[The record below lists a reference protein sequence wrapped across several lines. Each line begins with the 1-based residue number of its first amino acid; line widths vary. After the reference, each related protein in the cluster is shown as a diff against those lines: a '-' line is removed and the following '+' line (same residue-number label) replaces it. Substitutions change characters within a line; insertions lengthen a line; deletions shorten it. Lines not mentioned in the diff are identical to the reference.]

1 MKIKELFAEDINRPI
16 NGVVQVEQKD
26 ETTEREVKEYV
37 VTSELKKYFLE
48 FFNSYGDSFNTPT
61 NDVGVW
67 ISGFFGSGKSH
78 FLKMLSYILEN
89 QEINGVRTVERF
101 REKFADDPASFMV
114 IDNATKAETNTILF
128 NIDIQGSIQKDKTAV
143 LRVFAKMFYNYL
155 GFYGEDL
162 KVAKLEQF
170 IDMKGKTDEFRK
182 TFAQINGT
190 EWVESRESFSF
201 YEDSIVQTLQQV
213 MGMSESSAR
222 DWFNGTETTEMSIEK
237 LVSEIKDYVNK
248 KGKNFRL
255 IFMADEVGQY
265 VGTDLD
271 LLLNL
276 QSLVEK
282 LGSECNGQVW
292 VCCTGQ
298 EAIDEIIKVR
308 QNEFSRIQARFK
320 TQLKLSS
327 YSVDEVIQKRV
338 LGKTPEATKTLE
350 SIYSKNDSVL
360 RNLFAFQNA
369 MADLKGFTSSQAFAS
384 NYPFVPYQFTVLQKV
399 FAEIRRHGNSG
410 IHLSG
415 GERSMLS
422 GFQEAAQ
429 KLQDQNENTLA
440 PFYLFYDTVHTFLDS
455 TIRRVVERADKMAE
469 NGDGL
474 EKKDVELLK
483 LLYLVKYIETEIK
496 STIDNLVILSAD
508 SINMDKIT
516 KKEEITASLERLI
529 KANFVARTGDTYV
542 FLTNDEQDIQ
552 REINTTDVPTSEII
566 NKIGNIIFS
575 DIYTQKKYRL
585 GSNDFSIDFMIDQ
598 MTIGAIT
605 NGLELKFLSIAT
617 DDAEKTESRLILDSA
632 GRAIGVLGNT
642 NYYES
647 IAQAMKIRKYI
658 MQNNIVMLSK
668 QKQEIIRNQQG
679 EAEKLEATA
688 RENIKQALNDAEFYV
703 SGEKLDLKVHEAE
716 LRINEALDYLLHS
729 TYTGLTLVQDSVS
742 SDAEIQEILTGKHS
756 ATVSNADACAKVEE
770 YLEMQSQKNIS
781 VTMADVQSRYQ
792 AKPYGWREIDIAA
805 VVAQLIYEQKVTIKY
820 AGNTIQPNDSK
831 LIEMLRKKSEVA
843 KTGISKRKNISAGNI
858 KIAKDL
864 LRKYF
869 DTMSI
874 HDDEDGLIQDILNMF
889 GDQKIKFAGYGNTY
903 QSDTYYP
910 DRKVLN
916 NAIQIISYILEHN
929 SDNTALIDALI
940 EKKVDLLDSKED
952 MENLL
957 TFFDPNNAQKKLFD
971 ASRELLKRL
980 KNDYAYLVS
989 DSTAVENW
997 KKIEEIT
1004 TVKLDASYDYSK
1016 ISNLSDLMDGIKAVH
1031 EKMLQA
1037 KKNDLLEIVRQCMEA
1052 IHGEAIYGD
1061 SAYTNVLTESDNKYS
1076 TEKAIINNAIEITQL
1091 DAKIQQLTT
1100 YKDSILQRIASIKSP
1115 TPVTPTSPTTQYKTV
1130 NKAVVFS
1137 SCTLENDTDIDNY
1150 VEKIR
1155 SQLKQLLKEHG
1166 ALKLN

>member
-1 MKIKELFAEDINRPI
+1 MAIKQLFAEDINRPI

-48 FFNSYGDSFNTPT
+48 FFNSYGDSFSLPT
-61 NDVGVW
+61 SDIGVW

-89 QEINGVRTVERF
+89 QDINGVRTVERF
-101 REKFADDPASFMV
+101 REKFADDAGSFMA
-114 IDNATKAETNTILF
+114 IENATKAQTDTILF
-128 NIDIQGSIQKDKTAV
+128 NIDVQGSIQKDKTAV
-143 LRVFAKMFYNYL
+143 LRVFAKMFYNHL

-170 IDMKGKTDEFRK
+170 IDMKGKTDEFRN

-190 EWVESRESFSF
+190 DWVESRESFSF

-213 MGMSESSAR
+213 MNMSETSAR

-237 LVSEIKDYVNK
+237 LVSEIKDYVTK
-248 KGKNFRL
+248 KGKNYRL

-271 LLLNL
+271 LLMNL

-298 EAIDEIIKVR
+298 EALDEIIKVR
-308 QNEFSRIQARFK
+308 QNEFSRIQARFNIRI
-320 TQLKLSS
+320 TLSS

-338 LGKTPEATKTLE
+338 LGKTEVGTKQLE
-350 SIYSKNDSVL
+350 DNYSKNQSVL
-360 RNLFAFQNA
+360 RNLFTFQNA
-369 MADLKGFTSSQAFAS
+369 MADLKGYKDSKAFAN

-429 KLQDQNENTLA
+429 KIQDKDENTLA

-469 NGDGL
+469 NGEGL
-474 EKKDVELLK
+474 EKQDVDLLK
-483 LLYLVKYIETEIK
+483 LLYLVKYIDTEIK

-508 SINMDKIT
+508 SITMDKIS
-516 KKEEITASLERLI
+516 KKESITSSLDRLI
-529 KANFVARTGDTYV
+529 KANFVARTGDAYV
-542 FLTNDEQDIQ
+542 FLTNDEQDVQ
-552 REINTTDVPTSEII
+552 REINTTEVPTSEII
-566 NKIGNIIFS
+566 DKIGKIIFG
-575 DIYTQKKYRL
+575 DIYTAKKFRQ
-585 GSNDFSIDFMIDQ
+585 GTNDFSIDFMIDS
-598 MTIGAIT
+598 MSIGAIT

-617 DDAEKTESRLILDSA
+617 DDADKTEARLVLDSI
-632 GRAIGVLGNT
+632 GKAIGLLGNT
-642 NYYES
+642 NYYEP

-668 QKQEIIRNQQG
+668 QKQDIIRNQQA
-679 EAEKLEATA
+679 EAEKLETAA
-688 RENIKQALNDAEFYV
+688 RENIKKALDEAEFYV
-703 SGEKLDLKVHEAE
+703 SGEKLDINIHEAE
-716 LRINEALDYLLHS
+716 HRINQALEYLLHS
-729 TYTGLTLVQDSVS
+729 TYTGLNLVQDCVA
-742 SDAEIQEILTGKHS
+742 SDAEVQEILIGKHS
-756 ATVSNADACAKVEE
+756 STVSNADACAKVEE
-770 YLEMQSQKNIS
+770 YLEMQKQKNIS

-792 AKPYGWREIDIAA
+792 AKPYGWKEIDVAA
-805 VVAQLIYEQKVTIKY
+805 VVAQLIFEQKVTIKY
-820 AGNTIQPNDSK
+820 AGNTIQPTDSK
-831 LIEMLRKKSEVA
+831 LIELLRKKSEIA
-843 KTGISKRKNISAGNI
+843 KTGISKRENISAGNI
-858 KIAKDL
+858 KIAKET
-864 LRKYF
+864 LRNYF

-889 GDQKIKFAGYGNTY
+889 GEQRTKFASYGNSY
-903 QSDTYYP
+903 KDDTYYP

-916 NAIQIISYILEHN
+916 KAIQIISYILEHN
-929 SDNTALIDALI
+929 SDNTALINALI
-940 EKKVDLLDSKED
+940 EKKVELMDSKDD
-952 MENLL
+952 MEYLL

-971 ASRELLKRL
+971 SSRELLLKF
-980 KNDYAYLVS
+980 KNDYTYLVS
-989 DSTAVENW
+989 DTSAVESW
-997 KKIEEIT
+997 KKIEEII
-1004 TVKLDASYDYSK
+1004 TVKDDTPYDYSK
-1016 ISNLSDLMDGIKAVH
+1016 ISNLSDLMDSIKSVH
-1031 EKMLQA
+1031 GKLLEA
-1037 KKNDLLEIVRQCMEA
+1037 KKADLLEIVRQCMEA
-1052 IHGEAIYGD
+1052 IHTETGYGN
-1061 SAYTNVLTESDNKYS
+1061 SEFQNVLTESDNKYT
-1076 TEKAIINNAIEITQL
+1076 TEKAIINNAVEITQL

-1100 YKDSILQRIASIKSP
+1100 YKDSILQRIANIKNP
-1115 TPVTPTSPTTQYKTV
+1115 PALAGATKQYKSV

-1137 SCTLENDTDIDNY
+1137 SCTLETEADIDSY

-1155 SQLKQLLKEHG
+1155 TQLKQMLKDNG

>member
-1 MKIKELFAEDINRPI
+1 MVIRQLFAEDINRPI

-48 FFNSYGDSFNTPT
+48 FFNSYGESFKTPT
-61 NDVGVW
+61 NDIGVW

-89 QEINGVRTVERF
+89 QEINGVKTVERF

-114 IDNATKAETNTILF
+114 IDNATRAETKTILF

-143 LRVFAKMFYNYL
+143 LRVFAKMFYNFL

-170 IDMKGKTDEFRK
+170 IDMKGKTEEFRAA
-182 TFAQINGT
+182 FAQINGT
-190 EWVESRESFSF
+190 EWIESRESFSF

-213 MGMSESSAR
+213 MGMSEASAR

-237 LVSEIKDYVNK
+237 LVSEIKAYVTK

-265 VGTDLD
+265 IGTELD

-327 YSVDEVIQKRV
+327 YSVDEVIQKRI
-338 LGKTPEATKTLE
+338 LGKKTEATKELE
-350 SIYSKNDSVL
+350 KIYEKNDSVL

-369 MADLKGFTSSQAFAS
+369 MADLKGFTSAKTFAS
-384 NYPFVPYQFTVLQKV
+384 NYPFVPYQFTILQKV

-410 IHLSG
+410 VHLSG

-429 KLQDQNENTLA
+429 KIQDKDENSLA

-455 TIRRVVERADKMAE
+455 TIRRVVERADKMASE
-469 NGDGL
+469 GDGL
-474 EKKDVELLK
+474 EKQDVDLLK
-483 LLYLVKYIETEIK
+483 LLYLLKYIETEIK
-496 STIDNLVILSAD
+496 STVDNLVILSAD
-508 SINMDKIT
+508 TINMDKIQ
-516 KKEEITASLERLI
+516 KKEIIASSLERLI

-542 FLTNDEQDIQ
+542 FLTNDEQDVQ
-552 REINTTDVPTSEII
+552 REINTTDVPSSEII
-566 NKIGNIIFS
+566 NKIGTIIFS

-585 GSNDFSIDFMIDQ
+585 GSNDFSIDFMIDS
-598 MTIGAIT
+598 MTIGSVT

-617 DDAEKTESRLILDSA
+617 DDAEKTEPRLVLDSA
-632 GRAIGVLGNT
+632 GKSVGVLGNT
-642 NYYES
+642 NYYEP

-658 MQNNIVMLSK
+658 MQNNVVMLSK
-668 QKQEIIRNQQG
+668 QKQDIIRNQQA

-688 RENIKQALNDAEFYV
+688 RENIKKALENAEFYV
-703 SGEKLDLKVHEAE
+703 CGEKLDMSIHEAE
-716 LRINEALDYLLHS
+716 PRINQALEYLLHA
-729 TYTGLTLVQDSVS
+729 TYTGLDLIKDGIN
-742 SDAEIQEILTGKHS
+742 SDAEIQAILTGKHS
-756 ATVSNADACAKVEE
+756 AVFSNADACAKIEE
-770 YLEMQSQKNIS
+770 YLEMQSQKNIN

-792 AKPYGWREIDIAA
+792 AKPYGWREIDIAG
-805 VVAQLIYEQKVTIKY
+805 VVAQLIFEQKVTIKY
-820 AGNTIQPNDSK
+820 AGNTIQPNDPK

-843 KTGISKRKNISAGNI
+843 KTNISKRKNISSVNL
-858 KIAKDL
+858 KITKEF

-869 DTMSI
+869 DTMNI

-889 GDQKIKFAGYGNTY
+889 AEQKTKYAGFANSYKN
-903 QSDTYYP
+903 DTYYP
-910 DRKVLN
+910 DRNILN
-916 NAIQIISYILEHN
+916 KAIQLLTYVLEHN
-929 SDNTALIDALI
+929 ADNTALINALV
-940 EKKVDLLDSKED
+940 EKKVDLMDSKED

-957 TFFDPNNAQKKLFD
+957 TFFDPSNAQKKLFD
-971 ASRELLKRL
+971 NGLELLNRL
-980 KNDYAYLVS
+980 KNDYDYLASDSKAVS
-989 DSTAVENW
+989 DWN
-997 KKIEEIT
+997 KIKEIT
-1004 TVKLDASYDYSK
+1004 TVSPNALYDYSK
-1016 ISNLSDLMDGIKAVH
+1016 ISSLSDLIDSVKSAH
-1031 EKMLQA
+1031 EKLLKV
-1037 KKNDLLEIVRQCMEA
+1037 KKDELLEIVRQCMEA
-1052 IHGEAIYGD
+1052 IHKEAVYG
-1061 SAYTNVLTESDNKYS
+1061 APEFANVLTESDNRYN
-1076 TEKAIINNAIEITQL
+1076 TEKIIINNALELTQL

-1100 YKDSILQRIASIKSP
+1100 YKDSILQRIASIKEPKPKPSASS
-1115 TPVTPTSPTTQYKTV
+1115 TKEYKTIS
-1130 NKAVVFS
+1130 KAVVFS
-1137 SCTLENDTDIDNY
+1137 SCTFETEAEIDSY

-1155 SQLKQLLKEHG
+1155 SQLKALLKDSG
-1166 ALKLN
+1166 AIKLN

>member
-1 MKIKELFAEDINRPI
+1 MAIKQLFAEDINRPI

-114 IDNATKAETNTILF
+114 IDNATKVKTDTILF

-170 IDMKGKTDEFRK
+170 IDMKGKTDEFRN

-190 EWVESRESFSF
+190 DWVESRESFSF

-213 MGMSESSAR
+213 MGMSEASAR

-237 LVSEIKDYVNK
+237 LVSEIKAYVNK
-248 KGKNFRL
+248 QGKNFRL

-265 VGTDLD
+265 IGTELD

-338 LGKTPEATKTLE
+338 LGKKDEATKTLE
-350 SIYSKNDSVL
+350 GIYAKNDSVL

-369 MADLKGFTSSQAFAS
+369 MADLKGFTSAQSFAS
-384 NYPFVPYQFTVLQKV
+384 NFPFVPYQFTILQKV

-429 KLQDQNENTLA
+429 KLQDKDENTLA

-455 TIRRVVERADKMAE
+455 TIRRVVERADKMATE
-469 NGDGL
+469 GDGL
-474 EKKDVELLK
+474 QKQDVDLLK

-508 SINMDKIT
+508 SINMDKIS
-516 KKEEITASLERLI
+516 KKEAITASLERLI

-542 FLTNDEQDIQ
+542 FLTNDEQDVQ

-575 DIYTQKKYRL
+575 DIYTQKKFRL
-585 GSNDFSIDFMIDQ
+585 GSNDFSIDFMIDS
-598 MTIGAIT
+598 MTIGALT
-605 NGLELKFLSIAT
+605 NGLELRFLSIAT
-617 DDAEKTESRLILDSA
+617 DDAEKTESRLILDSV

-642 NYYES
+642 NYYEPIS
-647 IAQAMKIRKYI
+647 QAMKIRKYI

-668 QKQEIIRNQQG
+668 QKQDIIRNQQA
-679 EAEKLEATA
+679 EAEKLETTA
-688 RENIKQALNDAEFYV
+688 RENIKKALNDAEFYV
-703 SGEKLDLKVHEAE
+703 SGEKLDLSIHEADH
-716 LRINEALDYLLHS
+716 RINDALEYLLHS
-729 TYTGLTLVQDSVS
+729 TYTGLNLVMDCVN
-742 SDAEIQEILTGKHS
+742 SDAEIQDILAGKHNS
-756 ATVSNADACAKVEE
+756 MMSNADACAKVEE
-770 YLEMQSQKNIS
+770 YLEMQSSKNIN

-805 VVAQLIYEQKVTIKY
+805 VVAQLIFEQKVTIKY

-843 KTGISKRKNISAGNI
+843 KTNISKRKNISSGNL

-874 HDDEDGLIQDILNMF
+874 HDDEDGLIQDILTMF
-889 GDQKIKFAGYGNTY
+889 GEQKVRYAGYGNSY
-903 QSDTYYP
+903 QGDTYYP
-910 DRKVLN
+910 DRKILN
-916 NAIQIISYILEHN
+916 KTIQIISYILDHN
-929 SDNTALIDALI
+929 ADNTALINALI
-940 EKKVDLLDSKED
+940 EKKVDLLDAKED

-971 ASRELLKRL
+971 SSRELLVRF
-980 KNDYAYLVS
+980 KNDYDYLVS
-989 DSTAVENW
+989 DSGAVDAW
-997 KKIEEIT
+997 KNIEDIT
-1004 TVKLDASYDYSK
+1004 TVKPDTTYDYSK
-1016 ISNLSDLMDGIKAVH
+1016 ISKLSDLMDSIKSVH

-1037 KKNDLLEIVRQCMEA
+1037 KKDELLEIVRQCMEA
-1052 IHGEAIYGD
+1052 IHTEVGYGN
-1061 SAYTNVLTESDNKYS
+1061 SEFTNVLTESDNKYT

-1100 YKDSILQRIASIKSP
+1100 YKDSILQRIANIKAP
-1115 TPVTPTSPTTQYKTV
+1115 KPATPVSTAKQYKTV
-1130 NKAVVFS
+1130 SKAVVFT
-1137 SCTLENDTDIDNY
+1137 SCTLESEEDIDSY

-1155 SQLKQLLKEHG
+1155 GQLKQMLKDNG

>member
-1 MKIKELFAEDINRPI
+1 MAIKQLFAEDINRPI

-37 VTSELKKYFLE
+37 VTSELKDYFLQ
-48 FFNSYGDSFNTPT
+48 FFNAYEESFKRPT
-61 NDVGVW
+61 NDIGVW

-89 QEINGVRTVERF
+89 QEINGVKTVDRF
-101 REKFADDPASFMV
+101 REKFEGDTASFMP
-114 IDNATKAETNTILF
+114 IDNATKVETNTILF

-170 IDMKGKTDEFRK
+170 IDMKGKTDEFRN
-182 TFAQINGT
+182 TFAKINGT

-201 YEDSIVQTLQQV
+201 YEDSIVQALQEV
-213 MGMSESSAR
+213 MGMSEASAR

-237 LVSEIKDYVNK
+237 LVSEIKDYVTK
-248 KGKNFRL
+248 KGKDFRL

-282 LGSECNGQVW
+282 IGSECNGQVW

-327 YSVDEVIQKRV
+327 YSVDEVIQKRI
-338 LGKTPEATKTLE
+338 LGKTAEATEKLE
-350 SIYSKNDSVL
+350 SIYTKNDSIL
-360 RNLFAFQNA
+360 RNLFAFKDA
-369 MADLKGFTSSQAFAS
+369 KGDIKGFANEKSFAS
-384 NYPFVPYQFTVLQKV
+384 NFPFVPYQFKILQTV

-415 GERSMLS
+415 GERSMIS

-429 KLQDQNENTLA
+429 KIQDKDENTLA

-469 NGDGL
+469 NGEGL
-474 EKKDVELLK
+474 EKQDVDLLK
-483 LLYLVKYIETEIK
+483 LLYLVKYIDTEIK

-508 SINMDKIT
+508 SINMDKIS
-516 KKEEITASLERLI
+516 KKEEITASLDRLV

-542 FLTNDEQDIQ
+542 FLTNDEQDVQ

-585 GSNDFSIDFMIDQ
+585 GSNDFGIDFMIDS
-598 MTIGAIT
+598 MAIGAVSG
-605 NGLELKFLSIAT
+605 GLELKFLSIAT
-617 DDAEKTESRLILDSA
+617 DDAEKTESRLVLDSA
-632 GRAIGVLGNT
+632 GKAIGVLGDT
-642 NYYES
+642 NYYEP

-668 QKQEIIRNQQG
+668 QKQEIIRNQQA
-679 EAEKLEATA
+679 EAEKLETAA
-688 RENIKQALNDAEFYV
+688 RESIKKALDEAEFYV
-703 SGEKLDLKVHEAE
+703 SGEKLNLQIHEADK
-716 LRINEALDYLLHS
+716 RINDALEYLLHS
-729 TYTGLTLVQDSVS
+729 TYTGLDLVQDCVE
-742 SDAEIQEILTGKHS
+742 SDADIQEILSGKHS
-756 ATVSNADACAKVEE
+756 SMLSNADACAKVEE
-770 YLEMQSQKNIS
+770 YLEMQSLKNIN

-792 AKPYGWREIDIAA
+792 ARPYGWREIDIAA
-805 VVAQLIYEQKVTIKY
+805 VVAQLIFEQKVTIKY

-831 LIEMLRKKSEVA
+831 LIDMLRKKSEVA
-843 KTGISKRKNISAGNI
+843 KTGISKRKNISASNI
-858 KIAKDL
+858 KIAKET

-889 GDQKIKFAGYGNTY
+889 GEQRTKFASYGNSY
-903 QSDTYYP
+903 KDDTYYP

-916 NAIQIISYILEHN
+916 KAIQIISYILEHN
-929 SDNTALIDALI
+929 SDNTALINALI
-940 EKKVDLLDSKED
+940 EKKVELADSKDD

-971 ASRELLKRL
+971 SSRELLQKF
-980 KNDYAYLVS
+980 KNDYTYLVS
-989 DSTAVENW
+989 DTSAVESW
-997 KKIEEIT
+997 KKIEEII
-1004 TVKLDASYDYSK
+1004 TVKDDSPYDYSK
-1016 ISNLSDLMDGIKAVH
+1016 ISNLSDLMDSIKSVH
-1031 EKMLQA
+1031 GKLLEA
-1037 KKNDLLEIVRQCMEA
+1037 KKADLLEIVRQCMEA
-1052 IHGEAIYGD
+1052 IHTETGYGN
-1061 SAYTNVLTESDNKYS
+1061 SEFQNILTESDNKYT
-1076 TEKAIINNAIEITQL
+1076 TERAIINNAVEITQL

-1100 YKDSILQRIASIKSP
+1100 YKDSILQRIANIKNP
-1115 TPVTPTSPTTQYKTV
+1115 PAPAGATKQYKSV

-1137 SCTLENDTDIDNY
+1137 SCTLETEADIDSY

-1155 SQLKQLLKEHG
+1155 TQLKQMLKDNG